1 MKSVFWFWF
10 KIFQLWWL
18 PVLLVFWFKSVLKQT
33 LPKSFGRNLN
43 WNGKLT
49 LVQSVQPRNYT
60 KSPLSSW
67 KKKKEND
74 SSGSHAWSRREK
86 QPFAKSWVKAS
97 PSFHHHLHGSY
108 HFVCPRRYFSSLPG
122 SILHSSSRAAG
133 CVPACP
139 RPGRKQLSWAA
150 KRQERQQPPA
160 AMGTTIS
167 TD

>member
-1 MKSVFWFWF
+1 MKSVFLF

-18 PVLLVFWFKSVLKQT
+18 SVLLVFWFKAVLKQT
-33 LPKSFGRNLN
+33 LPKSLGRNLN

-49 LVQSVQPRNYT
+49 LVQSVQPLNYT

-67 KKKKEND
+67 KKKKEKYI
-74 SSGSHAWSRREK
+74 SGGYAWSRTEK

-97 PSFHHHLHGSY
+97 PSFHYLCGFYHL
-108 HFVCPRRYFSSLPG
+108 VCLSWYFSSLPR
-122 SILHSSSRAAG
+122 SILRRSSCTAG
-133 CVPACP
+133 CVPACL
-139 RPGRKQLSWAA
+139 RLGRKQLSWAA